1 KEEYSFGVPV
11 ATVMRKNITVMT
23 ASGLRLDE
31 IDQILL
37 ETNFQ
42 GFPVV
47 QDKKSMMLLGYIGRV
62 ELKYAI
68 DKAKRVRGVSNN
80 AHCFF
85 NPDDTNLDSNGG
97 GEGSSNFIDFA
108 PLIDQ
113 FIHDYHSKLPRVI
126 LIEHVGRLVGL
137 VTVKDVLKYIAQRDA
152 KVQNEDTRDTENAD
166 NTDSNGFIYGNRRS
180 LRRKRSMIS
189 LSELGKRNERNS

>member
-1 KEEYSFGVPV
+1 
-11 ATVMRKNITVMT
+11 
-23 ASGLRLDE
+23 
-31 IDQILL
+31 
-37 ETNFQ
+37 
-42 GFPVV
+42 
-47 QDKKSMMLLGYIGRV
+47 
-62 ELKYAI
+62 
-68 DKAKRVRGVSNN
+68 
-80 AHCFF
+80 
-85 NPDDTNLDSNGG
+85 NGG

-113 FIHDYHSKLPRVI
+113 TPITVHPRLPLETVMD
-126 LIEHVGRLVGL
+126 LFKKMGLVGL

-152 KVQNEDTRDTENAD
+152 KVQNEDTRDTENTD